1 MNFLESIHKF
11 YDSASR
17 HLGLPEGL
25 VNQIKASDCVYHFRF
40 PIKLDNGDIK
50 VINAWHCEHSNHK
63 NPLKGG
69 IRFSNLVNEEEVIAL
84 AILMTF
90 KCALVDVPFG
100 GGKGGI
106 RINTKDFSKTEMER
120 ITRRYSF
127 ELYKRNSLG
136 PNSYVPSTDYGT
148 TSREMSWI
156 FDTYK
161 TLSNSNVDSAGSVTS
176 KNISQGGI
184 RGRTEA
190 TGRGVY
196 IGIRELLNDKKEMKK
211 IGLKP
216 GIKNKKIVVQGFG
229 NVGYHSALFL
239 EKAGGKV
246 IGICEHDG
254 SIYNANGFNSED
266 VKKHMR
272 SGKSIL
278 EYKDCTKFKD
288 PYHALYLDCDIL
300 IPAALEEQISKK
312 NMKKINAKI
321 IAEGANGPLTYE
333 ADQYLSKNSVLI
345 LPDLFLNSGGV
356 IVSYFEWL
364 KNLNHVRFG
373 RIMGKNSTTKDVDEI
388 DFVNMAL
395 DDTMSV
401 AFNSIR
407 TKRQKSQYKISFR
420 ESAYKVSI
428 EKIATIY
435 EEMGIF
441 P

>member
-1 MNFLESIHKF
+1 MNFLESVHKF
-11 YDSASR
+11 YDSAAG
-17 HLGLPEGL
+17 HLGIPKGL
-25 VNQIKASDCVYHFRF
+25 VNQIKAADCVYHFRF
-40 PIKLDNGDIK
+40 PIKLDSGKIE
-50 VINAWHCEHSNHK
+50 VINAWHCEHSHHK

-84 AILMTF
+84 ATLMTF

-100 GGKGGI
+100 GGKGGVK
-106 RINTKDFSKTEMER
+106 INTKDFSTAEIER

-161 TLSNSNVDSAGSVTS
+161 TLSNSNLDSAGSVTS

-184 RGRTEA
+184 RGRKEA

-196 IGIRELLNDKKEMKK
+196 IGLRELLNDKKEMKQ

-216 GIKNKKIVVQGFG
+216 GIKNKKIIIQGFG

-239 EKAGGKV
+239 EKASAKI
-246 IGICEHDG
+246 IGICEYNG
-254 SIYNANGFNSED
+254 SIYNPNGLNSE
-266 VKKHMR
+266 KIKEHLR
-272 SGKSIL
+272 NGKSIL
-278 EYKDCTKFKD
+278 EYQNCTKFND
-288 PYHALYLDCDIL
+288 PYHVFYFDCDIL
-300 IPAALEEQISKK
+300 IPAALEEQVNKK
-312 NMKKINAKI
+312 NMKKIKAKI

-333 ADQYLSKNSVLI
+333 ADDYLSKNSVLI

-373 RIMGKNSTTKDVDEI
+373 RILNKKRNTKDVDEI
-388 DFVNMAL
+388 DLVDRAL
-395 DDTMSV
+395 DDTMSI
-401 AFNSIR
+401 AFNSMR
-407 TKRQKSQYKISFR
+407 NKRKDLRYRISFR
-420 ESAYKVSI
+420 EAAYKVAI
-428 EKIATIY
+428 EKIAIIY
-435 EEMGIF
+435 NEMGIF

>member
-1 MNFLESIHKF
+1 
-11 YDSASR
+11 
-17 HLGLPEGL
+17 
-25 VNQIKASDCVYHFRF
+25 
-40 PIKLDNGDIK
+40 
-50 VINAWHCEHSNHK
+50 
-63 NPLKGG
+63 
-69 IRFSNLVNEEEVIAL
+69 
-84 AILMTF
+84 
-90 KCALVDVPFG
+90 
-100 GGKGGI
+100 
-106 RINTKDFSKTEMER
+106 MER

-148 TSREMSWI
+148 TSREMRWI

-272 SGKSIL
+272 SGK
-278 EYKDCTKFKD
+278 K
-288 PYHALYLDCDIL
+288 
-300 IPAALEEQISKK
+300 
-312 NMKKINAKI
+312 
-321 IAEGANGPLTYE
+321 
-333 ADQYLSKNSVLI
+333 
-345 LPDLFLNSGGV
+345 
-356 IVSYFEWL
+356 
-364 KNLNHVRFG
+364 RF
-373 RIMGKNSTTKDVDEI
+373 
-388 DFVNMAL
+388 
-395 DDTMSV
+395 
-401 AFNSIR
+401 
-407 TKRQKSQYKISFR
+407 
-420 ESAYKVSI
+420 
-428 EKIATIY
+428 
-435 EEMGIF
+435 
-441 P
+441 